1 MTKLSDLLQHSRP
14 FILFENTLPQYA
26 EEEAWLFTQPVRE
39 IVAYTAE
46 EFEDALNIIDE
57 ERQKGHYLAGYISYE
72 AGYALSE
79 KLQPFLPTLG
89 SDDTALLRFY
99 AFDQVKRT
107 TAEEVTNALA
117 ELPESPPY
125 IKHWQPAESEAEYVE
140 NLSRIHDYISAG
152 DTYQVNHT
160 YRVNFELAGT
170 IHGLYASLRERQPVA
185 FSSLMHLPDCSV
197 LSLSPELF
205 IRKQDNVLSTKPM
218 KGTAARGVTKEED
231 AAILKQMAGDKKQQ
245 SENLMIVDLMRNDI
259 GRLAKTGTMKVSKLF
274 EIQTYKT
281 LHQMISSIRG
291 EVDRDISF
299 AEVIKGLFP
308 CGSIT
313 GAPKIRTMEII
324 HELENTPRGIYTGAI
339 GFITPDN
346 DFTFNVPI
354 RTLTFPNAEN
364 IGSLGIGGGIIYES
378 DASDEWRESKLK
390 ARFLTGMNE
399 QFKLIETFL
408 YETATGEI
416 PRLERHLERLK
427 SSADFFGIPLRISNV
442 REAITDY
449 VSGLSSDNM
458 SERAEVSGTAKT
470 KLQNR
475 KVRLLLDDSGQCI
488 LSSEAIEDSHAD
500 ASDTQKTQ
508 LPKVALS
515 PFKVEADNLFRQH
528 KTTNRKLYND
538 EFTKYESQGFYDV
551 LFLNEQG
558 NIAEASRHNLFI
570 EKGGVLFTPPI
581 KDGALPGVMRSDLLA
596 SQQHHVI
603 EQSLSLEDITSADH
617 VYLSNSVRG
626 LVEVF
631 LDN

>member
-46 EFEDALNIIDE
+46 AFEDALNIIDE

-205 IRKQDNVLSTKPM
+205 IRKQGNVLSTKPM

-313 GAPKIRTMEII
+313 GTPKIRTMDII

-408 YETATGEI
+408 YEVDSGHI
-416 PRLERHLERLK
+416 PRFERHLERLK
-427 SSADFFGIPLRISNV
+427 TSADFFGITLSTSKLEDAVTAHVSALKQHTEKGTGNNSNH
-442 REAITDY
+442 Y
-449 VSGLSSDNM
+449 
-458 SERAEVSGTAKT
+458 
-470 KLQNR
+470 
-475 KVRLLLDDSGQCI
+475 KVRLLLDDSGDCTI
-488 LSSEAIEDSHAD
+488 SSEAIDNAGTSTD
-500 ASDTQKTQ
+500 KNKQ
-508 LPKVALS
+508 PKVALS
-515 PFKVEADNLFRQH
+515 HFRIEANNLFRQH

-603 EQSLSLEDITSADH
+603 EQSLTLEDITSADH